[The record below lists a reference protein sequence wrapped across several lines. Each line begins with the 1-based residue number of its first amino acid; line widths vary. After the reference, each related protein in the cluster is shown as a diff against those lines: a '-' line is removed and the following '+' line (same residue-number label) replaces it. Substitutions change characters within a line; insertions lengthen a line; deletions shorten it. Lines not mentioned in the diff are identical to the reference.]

1 MFNLLKKKYKEIKD
15 YPDTW
20 SVSKG
25 EHDGKIVSVR
35 FRSLK
40 DAIGHT
46 QYPYQ
51 IGVAVGFQV
60 ETENGLPEQKDSDEL
75 LKIEDNIVELLEK
88 QNQCVFALAL
98 TTNNMREFVFYTG
111 EWKPEFFDKE
121 IALLQEKLSPY
132 KLNFMMQEDREWNTF
147 KTFCK

>member
-1 MFNLLKKKYKEIKD
+1 MLNLFKKKYKDINT

-20 SVSKG
+20 NVSRG
-25 EHDGKIVSVR
+25 EYDGKIISVR
-35 FRSLK
+35 FRDLK

-60 ETENGLPEQKDSDEL
+60 ETENGLPEQKDSEEL
-75 LKIEDNIVELLEK
+75 LKVEDILVELLEK
-88 QNQCVFALAL
+88 NQCVFALSL

-121 IALLQEKLSPY
+121 ISSLQEKLSPY

-147 KTFCK
+147 KTFYK

>member
-1 MFNLLKKKYKEIKD
+1 MFNLFKKKYKNIND

-20 SVSKG
+20 GVSKG
-25 EHDGKIVSVR
+25 EYDGKIVSVR
-35 FRSLK
+35 YRNLE

-60 ETENGLPEQKDSDEL
+60 ETESGLPEQKDSDDL
-75 LKIEDNIVELLEK
+75 LKVEDSLIELLEK
-88 QNQCVFALAL
+88 ENQCVFIGAL
-98 TTNNMREFVFYTG
+98 TTDNMREFIFYTG

-121 IALLQEKLSPY
+121 IASLQEKLSPY
-132 KLNFMMQEDREWNTF
+132 ELNFMMKEDRGWSTF

>member
-1 MFNLLKKKYKEIKD
+1 MFNIFNTKYKNINE

-20 SVSKG
+20 GVSSG
-25 EHDGKIVSVR
+25 EYNGKIISAR
-35 FRSLK
+35 YRNLK

-46 QYPYQ
+46 SYPYQ

-60 ETENGLPEQKDSDEL
+60 ETENGLPEQKDSEEL
-75 LKIEDNIVELLEK
+75 LKIEDEIINLLEIR
-88 QNQCVFALAL
+88 NGCVFALAL
-98 TTNNMREFVFYTG
+98 TTNNMREFVFYCQ

-121 IALLQEKLSPY
+121 ISILQKKLTPY

-147 KTFCK
+147 KKFCA